1 MRALRCAATPRPR
14 MPSDPLFY
22 LVGLSAVFLMSLAR
36 GAFGGGLAIL
46 GAPVLALVVDPI
58 TATMMMAPIV
68 SASDPFAV
76 WAFPPRTWSWP
87 DVQWLVPGMLLG
99 LALGAV
105 FFVTIDPRVVAL
117 AIAVVTLWFTARWFV
132 TRRSATTTG
141 APVSPAK
148 AIACGAASGFTTF
161 IAHAGNPPIAF
172 YLLPRGLTI
181 TVFAGTITAIFLV
194 SNTVKL
200 VVYLWLMAADLKVLL
215 MAAVLIPAIPLGIW
229 AGKLLHDRIDPDRLY
244 LACYIL
250 LGLTGLKLFIDS
262 LRALVE

>member
-1 MRALRCAATPRPR
+1 
-14 MPSDPLFY
+14 MPTDPLFY
-22 LVGLSAVFLMSLAR
+22 VVGLSAVFLMSLAR

-87 DVQWLVPGMLLG
+87 DVAWLVPGMLIGLG
-99 LALGAV
+99 VGTL
-105 FFVTIDPRVVAL
+105 FFVLIDPRMVAL
-117 AIAVVTLWFTARWFV
+117 AIAVVTLWFTARWFMHGRNS
-132 TRRSATTTG
+132 TATG
-141 APVSPAK
+141 APVAPLK
-148 AIACGAASGFTTF
+148 ALVCGAMSGFTTF

-172 YLLPRGLTI
+172 YLLPRGLPI

-200 VVYLWLMAADLKVLL
+200 VIYFWLMATDLKVLI
-215 MAAVLIPAIPLGIW
+215 MAAVLVPAIPVGIW
-229 AGKLLHDRIDPDRLY
+229 AGKLLHDRLDQHRLY
-244 LACYIL
+244 LVCYLL
-250 LGLTGLKLFIDS
+250 LGLAGLKLFFDS
-262 LRALVE
+262 MRALIG

>member
-1 MRALRCAATPRPR
+1 VHTVRSHTVARL
-14 MPSDPLFY
+14 MPTDPFFY

-87 DVQWLVPGMLLG
+87 DVMWLVPGMLLG
-99 LALGAV
+99 LGIGAL
-105 FFVTIDPRVVAL
+105 FFVTIDPRIVAL

-132 TRRSATTTG
+132 HGRNTATTG
-141 APVSPAK
+141 APVSPTK

-172 YLLPRGLTI
+172 YLLPRGLPI
-181 TVFAGTITAIFLV
+181 TVFAGTVTAIFLV
-194 SNTVKL
+194 SNSVKL
-200 VVYLWLMAADLKVLL
+200 ALYLWLMAADLKVLV
-215 MAAVLIPAIPLGIW
+215 MAAVLMPAIPLGIW

-244 LACYIL
+244 LACYVL
-250 LGLTGLKLFIDS
+250 LGITGLKLFIDS
-262 LRALVE
+262 LRALIV